1 MKVSQREV
9 NFELKVYNKM
19 TASDTKFYRGYL
31 NKPVVQGNSTYHPSV
46 DKKPVDTDYSAL
58 TEEIE
63 SIRKA
68 PKF

>member
-1 MKVSQREV
+1 
-9 NFELKVYNKM
+9 M
-19 TASDTKFYRGYL
+19 TASDNKPYLGYL
-31 NKPVVQGNSTYHPSV
+31 NKRVVQCNSTYHRFV

-63 SIRKA
+63 STRKA

>member
-1 MKVSQREV
+1 
-9 NFELKVYNKM
+9 M
-19 TASDTKFYRGYL
+19 TASDTKSYRGYL